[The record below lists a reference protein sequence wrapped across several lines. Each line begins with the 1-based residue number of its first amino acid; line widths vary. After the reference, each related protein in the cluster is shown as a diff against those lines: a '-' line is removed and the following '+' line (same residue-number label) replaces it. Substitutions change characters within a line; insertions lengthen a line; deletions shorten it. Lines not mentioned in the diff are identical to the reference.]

1 MSKLSGIRDLDRE
14 ILGKVDDKE
23 LLNACSMDRYTWN
36 IVCDDAFIRR
46 RLQKYP
52 DIENYKRDA
61 ESWKHFFFRATYYIN
76 SMKEQFSFIYSSGN
90 FLNQYKLLAE
100 FSSGDFSNKNDL
112 LMFSSLEGELE
123 LVIWSL
129 KKGVKYNSL
138 NTALNGASE
147 NGHLEVVKYLVEAGA
162 DIHNSDEFPLRLAIY
177 NGHLEI
183 VKYLIELG
191 ADIHIYED
199 FALRIASRDGY
210 LEIVKY
216 LVEKGADIHA
226 EDNCALNCAKIN
238 GHLEVVEYL
247 LKNGAVDF

>member
-1 MSKLSGIRDLDRE
+1 MSKLSGMRDLDRE

-23 LLNACSMDRYTWN
+23 LLNACSVDRYTWN
-36 IVCDDAFIRR
+36 TVCDDAFIRR

-52 DIENYKRDA
+52 DIENYKRDV

-76 SMKEQFSFIYSSGN
+76 SMKEVYDYDYKFGN

-100 FSSGDFSNKNDL
+100 FKNKNY
-112 LMFSSLEGELE
+112 MFVCSSLEGELE

-129 KKGVKYNSL
+129 KKGVKYNYI
-138 NTALNGASE
+138 TIALNSASE
-147 NGHLEVVKYLVEAGA
+147 KGHLKIVKYLVENEAN
-162 DIHNSDEFPLRLAIY
+162 IHNSDEFPLRLAIY

-191 ADIHIYED
+191 AYIHIYED
-199 FALRIASRDGY
+199 FALRIASKNGY

-216 LVEKGADIHA
+216 LVEKGA
-226 EDNCALNCAKIN
+226 LKLAKIN
-238 GHLEVVEYL
+238 GHFEVVEYL